1 MEMPKVIIIIITTHD
16 DEEEEFMQKSS
27 FEGGVRCHAA
37 AAAET
42 CEGVPM
48 TMACTVSFNFDLCF
62 YMLK

>member
-27 FEGGVRCHAA
+27 FEGVRCHAG
-37 AAAET
+37 AAET